1 MHNAALRA
9 LGLDAVYVA
18 LPTPAEALPPVLAA
32 LAVVGGS
39 GNVTVPHKEAAERC
53 MARKTDLCARVGA
66 CNTFWTERGELVGD
80 NTDVPGV
87 LACLR
92 QLDEDGARRWLLIGT
107 GGAARVSPP
116 TTGARCWCSRAS
128 RRSIASFPVTPP
140 RWRSCAPR

>member
-1 MHNAALRA
+1 MHSAGRRA
-9 LGLDAVYVA
+9 LGRAAVSAA

-92 QLDEDGARRWLLIGT
+92 QLDVDGARRWLLIGT
-107 GGAARVSPP
+107 GGGPRAGALAAAALA
-116 TTGARCWCSRAS
+116 G
-128 RRSIASFPVTPP
+128 
-140 RWRSCAPR
+140 